1 MQIFTSS
8 TNDRQCRHHR
18 DVLVLRKLYVYAT
31 VGLEADNNGYQGEF
45 ESIAI
50 ADYDEQRAGTFM
62 S

>member
-1 MQIFTSS
+1 
-8 TNDRQCRHHR
+8 
-18 DVLVLRKLYVYAT
+18 VYAT